1 MKRIKTLKMI
11 LVFFLAVLIYG
22 QTAYTL
28 EVHVDEITASSITI
42 SWSGSDFV
50 EHSLTLDD
58 KAEFTNTSDTTI
70 RLSGLNSSEAYNL
83 TLRSRSQTWS
93 TNIVTGECPGP
104 LWLGSENAC
113 YETSEKSVLWAQAR
127 DECVK
132 IGSSHLADP
141 HSRSEINFIE
151 EVFTKSE
158 IYWIGISD
166 FDNDGQY
173 SYSDA
178 SKIEWDIWSSWPKRN
193 EKNSSPTSGECI
205 NFWPSSFTNT
215 NHSEWG
221 DVDCKVNF
229 PYICQYDVPRTPKK
243 LDVTTSSNTANF
255 SWGDLSSD
263 VELDVTSPEDDN
275 LVISSSVIN
284 PHQSSFDLEN
294 LSSGRLYFARAHAF
308 HVITDGVSAKKVYGA
323 SYPVTY
329 FVTNPLPP
337 ENVTVQEVS
346 PTSVELH
353 WDEPNLQQQLKHN
366 NTYTGFLLTY
376 ELENRPDDTPGNFTN
391 MGEIL
396 LNETAR
402 SVLVENLEPTSKFIF
417 RLYSVSSHHT
427 SVGEK
432 RALSNLFLTTSVLT
446 DVSPPLSLEV
456 KPTSIKTTSFE
467 VTWTQAVGRVDGYNI
482 VVDPAESK
490 KQQDSAKDA
499 SSDSI
504 LLEGLTPGEEYIVDV
519 TTFYERRGSKA
530 LVIRQR
536 TRPLSVAPPQV
547 YAVAD
552 KATVDITIHPTREK
566 SVFDGYNLTLESI
579 NPPELLSYRID
590 AGGDTWVED
599 TLYGVSPGRT
609 YTLTVYTTSGNV
621 LSHPARMDTT
631 ITAKLAPPSKFRLMT
646 RNTTSISLA
655 WDPAPGDFDHYL
667 ITCAG
672 GAEEVKCPSEVI
684 QVSFD
689 EGNSLTINGLIPGE
703 LYSFDIE
710 ARQEGRSSPKESL
723 SLRPL
728 PIPPGDIQVI
738 SRDETSIG
746 FSWVPNT
753 PIYSGYRVSYEPRLN
768 VIFAGE
774 PPAHNS
780 TFFVREELKYD
791 LVREVAILTGLVSGT
806 VYDITIESSVM
817 GEVQSE
823 AIRIENATKPRVV
836 KTVDVEEFGETWVHI
851 RFSPNDG
858 GSVEYQ
864 VRFPFENGVKTETIP
879 SSDKDKLE
887 GVAFNI
893 TGLEPSSGNYISVTT
908 NSMFDV
914 SFSKVIFVQTR
925 PLRPVRVVIKDISET
940 SFDLSWTSPASDV
953 DYYEIRLYASFTK
966 DEDVLQYTRTT
977 SATSVNMARLTPGGK
992 YEVVVESVYNDTH
1005 SFPVSLN
1012 VTAYPNSPTNLTSKE
1027 VTANAISL
1035 RWNNPEEDVGGI
1047 IVEWMPKHGKVELIN
1062 ESAML
1067 THLTPGIGYDIK
1079 IYTLS
1084 ADKTLKC
1091 RQPANI
1097 QVLTMESP
1105 PGAPADFA
1113 LQTHDITSIDASWNP
1128 PKDPNGRVISY
1139 LLHYQQLYPHPQVEV
1154 QIISIDSIDRVY
1166 KIKNLEPGA
1175 GYYVMIAAK
1184 NSAGVG
1190 TFTTRQLFGPLEDIP
1205 GRVHELTAAASSSS
1219 SIIVD
1224 WKPPKFPNGV
1234 IAGYGLTVADEEGN
1248 FVDGFDFYKKEN
1260 ANPYSCLLDDASS
1273 NVISALLYL
1282 HVSPAD
1288 NALSNKESNK
1298 SPVDETVNLDQSEI
1312 IVSSNNSSE
1321 DISDADNSQL
1331 TVGKENTTWNDAI
1344 EERKRRSVPNEVYT
1358 HNGEFEPFCP
1368 VSFKVLGLQ
1377 PYTYY
1382 SISVSAWTSVGEG
1395 EMSYTSVVTMQEPP
1409 GDAPRALRVP
1419 EANARDFTI
1428 AWSPPLESNGRLTYT
1443 FKLFAQDKD
1452 LDRVLTTNATRLLVP
1467 DLQPYNAYAVAVRA
1481 SSDVGPGPWSS
1492 FFIAQTGQDA
1502 PEAVENLTAEVT
1514 SSRAVKLTWLPP
1526 SRPHGVLAEY
1536 HIEVFDVSRNLP
1548 SRQFNLPA
1556 AQYDHHGESFSR
1568 VLEVEGEAGES
1579 DDEFPILPD
1588 AERESQLGS
1597 LLQNYQQRQVTDEI
1611 MNLLPYTI
1619 YNISVSASTAKG
1631 PGMSIRRT
1639 TMALTD
1645 QDVPGSPPVNLKY
1658 TNISSSSVN
1667 ISWDEPEMPNGI
1679 VTRYTIG
1686 ISRGVM
1692 FKKETKGKNIVVDD
1706 LEKYS
1711 PYEVYV
1717 WPWTVV
1723 GEGRSSEKMLIH
1735 TDEDKPDSPPLDVEY
1750 RNITSSVINVSWVP
1764 PKIPNGVILRYNVY
1778 YSNDTVSNSQT
1789 SNETSVV
1796 IQRLRPYGLYTI
1808 QVTASTRIGESNHK
1822 SAPLIARTMEGQ
1834 PATPPYD
1841 LRHEDM
1847 TPRSIKLW
1855 WKKPVSPNGII
1866 QYYNVKVVEV
1876 VLGQETDGSNARNL
1890 QTPDQEP
1897 TLIIPS
1903 LKPYSTYKVWVLAH
1917 TKYGH
1922 GEQESKALTFQ
1933 TMEDIPETSPR
1944 NLKYRNITSTSIR
1957 VMWVPPDVPNGRVTY
1972 YTIKYTLRE
1981 GTNQTEQVD
1990 RTRGDVTEI
1999 VVRDLEMYSP
2009 YTFSVSAETKAGEG
2023 PEAVL
2028 NVLTNE
2034 DEPSTPPYDVIYEQ
2048 LSSTDILLSWKPP
2061 VTPNGVILSYLIFYS
2076 NITQFLNATS
2086 YEPNI
2091 TLVNLKKFGEYDVY
2105 ITARTRLGDGRQ
2117 RSSKTTFKTLE
2128 DAPSDPPE
2136 LLSVAALS
2144 STSVRA
2150 RWLPPMTPNGRIQ
2163 FYTIYYKSQDGVTHS
2178 KQITNQTYGD
2188 VNDLAK
2194 YSFYDVWVTANT
2206 ALGDGGHRSDALNVR
2221 TLEDIPGPP
2230 VIVKCKSV
2238 DDQGLEATWQRP
2250 VDGNGVLVQY
2260 SLRVFDFR
2268 KDLVGEKRITESG
2281 EEHYSHIVSGLKPYS
2296 LYSVEIAVA
2305 TKIGFGPYTNCTIR
2319 TDEAVPGPSYNVSVD
2334 DFGATSVDLS
2344 WKAPQEP
2351 NGVILG
2357 YEIHYETSDGVTSK
2371 EKVQSQQS
2379 LGLIRYKLTNLR
2391 KYTRYFV
2398 KVAAFNSKGASY
2410 SNTIDQTTL
2419 QGIPDHPV
2427 VTLSAYPFNST
2438 SVMVT
2443 WSVARPI
2450 TGPTYFLVRIEVASS
2465 DIRLPD
2471 DVLETE
2477 TFDEKMVISNLVPFT
2492 KYHVTIIPRV
2502 TGVVGNGPQSS
2513 VDVTTFQDR
2522 PFSPVRRLRTSDVAS
2537 TSVHISWE
2545 RPEKAN
2551 GIIVGYS
2558 LASEIISKKVPG
2570 NTTTAVLTN
2579 LDEFTEYTVSV
2590 VSETVNGSGP
2600 AAEVTFT
2607 TLQDVPGPPQ
2617 DIEVREVNATSAVF
2631 SWKEPSEPNGVITK
2645 YTIYYG
2651 TPGNVKSIVLLTP
2664 RTSHA
2669 VTDLIPFTDYRVFVH
2684 ASTLKGMGP
2693 ASDKVM
2699 FETKEGAPSVPT
2711 NVECSAVD
2719 DFTVLVTWSSPQNS
2733 NGVLGKY
2740 LIQYKTLDKPGTT
2753 PHELAPD
2760 TTLYS
2765 LQDLTPYTLY
2775 HIEVQAVTAGGI
2787 GRSASCDVTT
2797 LQGYPL
2803 SPQGFMVKS
2812 VSDRMISLEWKEPAV
2827 TNGIIQSY
2835 SLQYQP
2841 PSSCEENNGTLQN
2854 SKTECLV
2861 DVATSKSAEF
2871 SRLAKFTE
2879 YSISVRASTARGF
2892 GPSSS
2897 LERRTAVGE
2906 PDEPPSN
2913 VRVMTLSSTLI
2924 NVTWSK
2930 PAVLSGITTYRV
2942 TAVNVITNEMHE
2954 SAVLE
2959 THVRDHVILGLDEDA
2974 SYNVT
2979 VTAITSAGELSSK
2992 AVLATTHEDVPSDFP
3007 QDIEVVTVAGNSSA
3021 VQILFEAPND
3031 PNGLLIFYE
3040 IEHKLKDSDVVSK
3053 TSITVSDLD
3062 DPETSLEKFSWNIV
3076 DLLGGRSY
3084 FFRMRAYT
3092 KVGPG
3097 PWSVWSDPVELP
3109 ITAAPVP
3116 PARPLPMTMED
3127 EESGKAK
3134 PKATATSITVTS
3146 PCVFSDVNGPLT
3158 SLSVIVAQDGA
3169 DLDQD
3174 ASDWYNSHPQNPS
3187 SPYKV
3192 LVTTDP
3198 VSYCMDVLIAAEN
3211 KANKRRKRA
3220 TSPTEKGFVIGADN
3234 ACDNGYRKPFCNG
3247 PLKPDSAYRVKYR
3260 AETANGAITDSLY
3273 SELLSTE
3280 QTFLQAHLTMLIAVA
3295 AAVFAFFVILIISI
3309 VVIRRKKSN
3318 SSQRSPESD
3327 FVPVSVPNSPQK
3339 GTVEEKLSVE
3349 KAPIMET
3356 SVHTNS
3362 AFVLESGDD
3371 DKVREVPMAR
3381 SVPKLGFG
3389 QHIARLCLNKQ
3400 KGFSDEFD
3408 DIRGL
3413 PIAGTTMAAEKSCN
3427 RTKNRHARL
3436 VPYDHSRVKL
3446 EGVPSI
3452 EGSDYINASIIP
3464 VNHSVNQFIASQAP
3478 LDHTKKDFWKMLWET
3493 GASSFITLFNSAD
3506 EGKKRCSEF
3515 WPRKQPEYFGSLAV
3529 QINQEDTQP
3538 EWTIRKFTVNS
3549 RDEVRQVT
3557 QFHLTSWPSIES
3569 PGGVQT
3575 ILRFVQTV
3583 RANRTRESAPV
3594 IVICSSGSGRTGVF
3608 IALDRL
3614 LEGLPM
3620 QSYVDVFGTVATL
3633 RRYRPYMIQTVDEY
3647 VLVHRC
3653 VYEAIND
3660 KGCRRRSPTGDGME
3674 ETVF

>member
-11 LVFFLAVLIYG
+11 LVFFLAVVIYG

-50 EHSLTLDD
+50 KYSLTLDD
-58 KAEFTNTSDTTI
+58 KAEFTNTSDSTVQ
-70 RLSGLNSSEAYNL
+70 LLGLNSSQAYNL

-104 LWLGSENAC
+104 LWLGYENAC

-158 IYWIGISD
+158 IYWIGIND

-178 SKIEWDIWSSWPKRN
+178 SKIEWNIWSSWSKRN
-193 EKNSSPTSGECI
+193 EKNSNPTGGECI

-337 ENVTVQEVS
+337 ENLTVEEVS

-353 WDEPNLQQQLKHN
+353 WEKPNLQQQLQHN

-482 VVDPAESK
+482 VVDPAVSK

-504 LLEGLTPGEEYIVDV
+504 FLEGLTPGEEYIVDV

-579 NPPELLSYRID
+579 DPPELLSYRID

-1035 RWNNPEEDVGGI
+1035 LWNNPEDAVGGI

-1154 QIISIDSIDRVY
+1154 QIISIDSIDREY

-1331 TVGKENTTWNDAI
+1331 TVGKENTAWNDAI

-1382 SISVSAWTSVGEG
+1382 NISVSAWTSVGEG

-1548 SRQFNLPA
+1548 SHQFNLPA

-1568 VLEVEGEAGES
+1568 VLEVEGKAGES

-1667 ISWDEPEMPNGI
+1667 ISWEEPEMPNGI
-1679 VTRYTIG
+1679 ITRYTIG

-2086 YEPNI
+2086 YEPNV

-2206 ALGDGGHRSDALNVR
+2206 ALGDGGHRSDVLNVR
-2221 TLEDIPGPP
+2221 TLED
-2230 VIVKCKSV
+2230 K
-2238 DDQGLEATWQRP
+2238 
-2250 VDGNGVLVQY
+2250 
-2260 SLRVFDFR
+2260 
-2268 KDLVGEKRITESG
+2268 
-2281 EEHYSHIVSGLKPYS
+2281 
-2296 LYSVEIAVA
+2296 
-2305 TKIGFGPYTNCTIR
+2305 
-2319 TDEAVPGPSYNVSVD
+2319 
-2334 DFGATSVDLS
+2334 
-2344 WKAPQEP
+2344 
-2351 NGVILG
+2351 
-2357 YEIHYETSDGVTSK
+2357 
-2371 EKVQSQQS
+2371 
-2379 LGLIRYKLTNLR
+2379 
-2391 KYTRYFV
+2391 
-2398 KVAAFNSKGASY
+2398 
-2410 SNTIDQTTL
+2410 
-2419 QGIPDHPV
+2419 
-2427 VTLSAYPFNST
+2427 
-2438 SVMVT
+2438 
-2443 WSVARPI
+2443 
-2450 TGPTYFLVRIEVASS
+2450 
-2465 DIRLPD
+2465 
-2471 DVLETE
+2471 
-2477 TFDEKMVISNLVPFT
+2477 
-2492 KYHVTIIPRV
+2492 
-2502 TGVVGNGPQSS
+2502 
-2513 VDVTTFQDR
+2513 
-2522 PFSPVRRLRTSDVAS
+2522 
-2537 TSVHISWE
+2537 
-2545 RPEKAN
+2545 
-2551 GIIVGYS
+2551 
-2558 LASEIISKKVPG
+2558 
-2570 NTTTAVLTN
+2570 
-2579 LDEFTEYTVSV
+2579 
-2590 VSETVNGSGP
+2590 
-2600 AAEVTFT
+2600 
-2607 TLQDVPGPPQ
+2607 
-2617 DIEVREVNATSAVF
+2617 
-2631 SWKEPSEPNGVITK
+2631 
-2645 YTIYYG
+2645 
-2651 TPGNVKSIVLLTP
+2651 
-2664 RTSHA
+2664 
-2669 VTDLIPFTDYRVFVH
+2669 
-2684 ASTLKGMGP
+2684 
-2693 ASDKVM
+2693 
-2699 FETKEGAPSVPT
+2699 
-2711 NVECSAVD
+2711 
-2719 DFTVLVTWSSPQNS
+2719 
-2733 NGVLGKY
+2733 
-2740 LIQYKTLDKPGTT
+2740 
-2753 PHELAPD
+2753 
-2760 TTLYS
+2760 
-2765 LQDLTPYTLY
+2765 
-2775 HIEVQAVTAGGI
+2775 
-2787 GRSASCDVTT
+2787 
-2797 LQGYPL
+2797 
-2803 SPQGFMVKS
+2803 
-2812 VSDRMISLEWKEPAV
+2812 
-2827 TNGIIQSY
+2827 
-2835 SLQYQP
+2835 
-2841 PSSCEENNGTLQN
+2841 
-2854 SKTECLV
+2854 
-2861 DVATSKSAEF
+2861 
-2871 SRLAKFTE
+2871 
-2879 YSISVRASTARGF
+2879 
-2892 GPSSS
+2892 
-2897 LERRTAVGE
+2897 

-2959 THVRDHVILGLDEDA
+2959 THVRDHVISGLDEDA

-3007 QDIEVVTVAGNSSA
+3007 QDIEVVTIAGNSSA

-3031 PNGLLIFYE
+3031 PNGLLISYE

-3280 QTFLQAHLTMLIAVA
+3280 QTFLQAHMTMLIAVA

-3381 SVPKLGFG
+3381 ALHLFARSVPKLEFG

-3464 VNHSVNQFIASQAP
+3464 GNHSVNQFIASQAP
-3478 LDHTKKDFWKMLWET
+3478 LDHTKRDFWRMLWET
-3493 GASSFITLFNSAD
+3493 GASSVIILFNSAD